1 MEKRENIDSKF
12 KWDLSCY
19 IKDDKMLEEEFKYI
33 EQTYPTFKKY
43 NKKFDDREMLLE
55 YFNKSKEFNI
65 RVGKLYA
72 YAYNSLN
79 EDISNTKF
87 KKLSSRL
94 EFLMNDVNQTLS
106 FVSPQLK
113 NLKTEYLKELLK
125 DDRFKNLNRFINN
138 LIKDKKHKIDEKT
151 NKLISQMGLFLGAA
165 DECYDELTTSEIE
178 FEDIEVN
185 GEKFTINEANYGK
198 LIKHKNREV
207 RRLTLK
213 SLMEGYGKVNKTL
226 TATLVNNANKEIF
239 FARLEKFK
247 SLKEQC
253 LYDEEVSSKVYTK
266 LIEQINKR
274 LPLLF
279 ETFEERRKALKLDKL
294 AYYDIMLDFN
304 AKEEYSCEEAVE
316 LVKVATLPLG
326 EEYVKLLEEKFNQ
339 KVIDFL
345 PNKDK
350 ATGAYSTGSYGCPSI
365 VLMNFVG
372 DFNSVSTLAHEI
384 GHAMHTEFSD
394 RFQPYETSDYVIFVA
409 EVASTVNE
417 LLLDNLIMKNADNN
431 TKRAVIFELFNKV
444 RSTIFRQTMFSEFE
458 DYLYSSLENKQP
470 ISYEDLNNY
479 YYELKKKYY
488 GENIELPEE
497 LKYEWSRIPHFYR
510 PYYVYKYATGFISAL
525 CIVQKLM
532 TEKDYYKKYINFL
545 KGGSSKTPIEL
556 LQDIDVDL
564 TTNKP
569 YDLAFE
575 YIRKQLEELK
585 KI

>member
-1 MEKRENIDSKF
+1 MEKRENIGKKY

-19 IKDDKMLEEEFKYI
+19 IKDDEMLEEEFKYI

-43 NKKFDDREMLLE
+43 NKKFDNKEILLE
-55 YFNKSKEFNI
+55 YFSKSKEFNI
-65 RVGKLYA
+65 RVGRLGSYI
-72 YAYNSLN
+72 YNTLN

-94 EFLMNDVNQTLS
+94 EFLMNDVSQTLS
-106 FVSPQLK
+106 FVGPQLK
-113 NLKTEYLKELLK
+113 NLKIEYLKELLI

-138 LIKDKKHKIDEKT
+138 LIKSRKHKIDEKT
-151 NKLISQMGLFLGAA
+151 NALLSQMGLFLGAA

-178 FEDIEVN
+178 FDDIEVD
-185 GEKFTINEANYGK
+185 GKKFTVDEASYSK
-198 LIKHKNREV
+198 LMKNKNREV
-207 RRLTLK
+207 RRLSLK
-213 SLMEGYGKVNKTL
+213 SLMTGYGKLNKTL

-247 SLKEQC
+247 SLKEQA
-253 LYDEEVSSKVYTK
+253 LFDEEVSSRVYSK
-266 LIEQINKR
+266 LIEQINKN

-279 ETFEERRKALKLDKL
+279 ETFEERRNELNLSKI
-294 AYYDIMLDFN
+294 AYYDLMLNFN
-304 AKEEYSCEEAVE
+304 SKQEYSIEEAVKM
-316 LVKVATLPLG
+316 VKDATKVLG
-326 EEYVKLLEEKFNQ
+326 EEYSNLLEEKFNQ

-365 VLMNFVG
+365 VLMNYVD
-372 DFNSVSTLAHEI
+372 DFSSVSTLAHEI

-417 LLLDNLIMKNADNN
+417 LLLDNLMMKNADKH
-431 TKRAVIFELFNKV
+431 TKKAIIFELFSKV

-458 DYLYSSLENKQP
+458 DYLYTSLENKQP
-470 ISYEDLNNY
+470 ISYEDLNNFY
-479 YYELKKKYY
+479 YDLNKKYY
-488 GENIELPEE
+488 GKDVELPEE

-510 PYYVYKYATGFISAL
+510 PYYVYKYATGLISAL
-525 CIVQKLM
+525 CIVQKLT

-545 KGGSSKTPIEL
+545 KGGSSKTPVEL

-569 YDLAFE
+569 YDLAFK
-575 YIRKQLEELK
+575 YIRKQLESLR